1 MSESNLVDFSKL
13 KKMNELKEKEVKIKA
28 YLSSLKQED
37 LQYEA
42 NYLMNKMQIDEEVDQ
57 TSLLKSALLMD
68 ELAKRVTV
76 KGMSS
81 TITQFAQDIKM
92 KMHTNSSEIT
102 IH

>member
-42 NYLMNKMQIDEEVDQ
+42 NYLMNKMQIDKEVDQ